1 MKIGILTGGGDCPGL
16 NAVIRGVVKT
26 AVLQYKMDV
35 LGIHD
40 GFYGLVNN
48 KIKELTIGE
57 VSGIMP
63 RGGTILGTSNICNP
77 FRYFSLVNGQKVYSD
92 VSDQVMKNIKA
103 NGIEAVIVVGGDGTM
118 AIADKFNKMGVPMVG
133 IPKTID
139 NDLYATDVTF
149 GFDTAIVTATEAID
163 KIHTTAESH
172 HRAMIVEVM
181 GRNAG
186 WIALHSGIAGGAHII
201 LIPEIPFDYDAI
213 VKKIYE
219 RKGAGK
225 HFSII
230 VVAEGAKAKGGD
242 VVVKKIVDDGT
253 EPIRLGGIGNR
264 VGDEIERMTGIE
276 TRVTTLGHIQR
287 GGSPSPFDRILGTRF
302 GAEAV
307 NLIAN
312 KDFGKMV
319 SLKTPDIVAVPLD
332 EAVGKQRKV
341 EPDSGYIKAARLIG
355 ISFGDR

>member
-26 AVLQYKMDV
+26 AVQQYKMDV
-35 LGIHD
+35 LGIID
-40 GFYGLVNN
+40 GYYGLVNN
-48 KIKELTIGE
+48 KIRGLSLED

-63 RGGTILGTSNICNP
+63 RGGTILGTTNICDP
-77 FRYFSLVNGQKVYSD
+77 FHYFAVVNGKKVYND
-92 VSDQVMKNIKA
+92 VSDKVVENIKN
-103 NGIEAVIVVGGDGTM
+103 NGIDAMIAIGGDGTL
-118 AIADKFNKMGVPMVG
+118 AIAYEFFKKGVPVVG

-139 NDLYATDVTF
+139 NDLFATDVTF
-149 GFDTAIVTATEAID
+149 GFDTAILTATDAID

-172 HRAMIVEVM
+172 HRAMIIEVM

-201 LIPEIPFDYDAI
+201 LIPEIPFEYDAVI
-213 VKKIYE
+213 KKINE
-219 RKGAGK
+219 RKENGK

-230 VVAEGAKAKGGD
+230 VVAEGAKPKGGD
-242 VVVKKIVDDGT
+242 VVVKRIVEDGA
-253 EPIRLGGIGNR
+253 EPRRLGGIGNR

-287 GGSPSPFDRILGTRF
+287 GGSPSPFDRILATRF

-307 NLIAN
+307 NLIAK

-319 SLKTPDIVAVPLD
+319 SLRTPEIVSMPLKD
-332 EAVGKQRKV
+332 AIGKQRLV
-341 EPDSGYIKAARLIG
+341 PLDSGYIKAARLIG
-355 ISFGDR
+355 ISFGDK